1 MMNPRETLF
10 YQKKQEAA
18 SLIRQNQEAK
28 RFEELFK
35 KFLEEQKSR
44 QSHLSKRDFLINFL
58 EHFCVKN
65 GVPFREL
72 MDQLERSF
80 LKRILSEMNGNQK
93 VTSEVLG
100 IKHSTLNE
108 KIKRYGI
115 QFKKNSL

>member
-1 MMNPRETLF
+1 MNPRESLF
-10 YQKKQEAA
+10 YQKKQEFAYKVKK
-18 SLIRQNQEAK
+18 NQEAN
-28 RFEELFK
+28 RFEDLFK
-35 KFLEEQKSR
+35 KFLEKQGKKHSDLTK
-44 QSHLSKRDFLINFL
+44 QDFLINFL

-65 GVPFREL
+65 RIPFRKL
-72 MDQLERSF
+72 MDHLERSF

-108 KIKRYGI
+108 KIKRHGI